1 MEFGSMDGLRLAGTY
16 ESVSQPSRGAVL
28 IHGGGVTREEG
39 GFYRLLSAGLAAAG
53 TAVLRFDLRGH
64 GVSEGRQE
72 DLTLAAVA
80 NDIRSA
86 AGFVMGRAG
95 TRAVYLI
102 GASFSGGATAM
113 AAAAWPQMVR
123 GLVPFNP
130 LFDYKCRFIDQKPYW
145 RAGHLQPDEARSLFA
160 QGYLRHS
167 PSFKLGRPLL
177 NEVFHVVP
185 AEYLAKVCQRTL
197 VVHGTKDT
205 FIPVESSRKFL
216 PLLGT
221 ADRQLLE
228 IDGAQHGIAMPED
241 PDHEHPQTRIWQRQV
256 IEAVVQWTCG
266 GS

>member
-1 MEFGSMDGLRLAGTY
+1 M
-16 ESVSQPSRGAVL
+16 
-28 IHGGGVTREEG
+28 
-39 GFYRLLSAGLAAAG
+39 
-53 TAVLRFDLRGH
+53 LRFDLRGH

-86 AGFVMGRAG
+86 AGFVMEKAG
-95 TRAVYLI
+95 MRAVHLI

-113 AAAAWPQMVR
+113 AAAAWPQTVR
-123 GLVPFNP
+123 GLVLFNP

-145 RAGHLQPDEARSLFA
+145 RAGRLQPDEAQLLLA

-185 AEYLAKVCQRTL
+185 AGYLAKVRQRTL

-221 ADRQLLE
+221 ADWQLLE

-241 PDHEHPQTRIWQRQV
+241 PGYEHPQTQIWQRQV
-256 IEAVVQWTCG
+256 IEEVVQWTCG